1 MIYKIPGAPADRI
14 EFTQN
19 LSHEA
24 YCNKWRKAKNTRLE
38 RKWESVKAVKDAQDA
53 MSRQVILVCTCECI
67 ILFGI
72 DTLLQVAF
80 LMINNQCTAYVQ
92 SILVTCSSLTFLL
105 NANEEIHG
113 SQDFNAMSVSVTLF
127 FLYCFC

>member
-1 MIYKIPGAPADRI
+1 MMQNTLPLLSSCNLIYKIPGAPADRF
-14 EFTQN
+14 EFTHN

-24 YCNKWRKAKNTRLE
+24 YSNKWRKSKNSRLE
-38 RKWESVKAVKDAQDA
+38 RNWQSVKAVKDAQDA
-53 MSRQVILVCTCECI
+53 MSRQVIFVCICECI

-92 SILVTCSSLTFLL
+92 SILVTCSSLNLSL
-105 NANEEIHG
+105 ER
-113 SQDFNAMSVSVTLF
+113 
-127 FLYCFC
+127 